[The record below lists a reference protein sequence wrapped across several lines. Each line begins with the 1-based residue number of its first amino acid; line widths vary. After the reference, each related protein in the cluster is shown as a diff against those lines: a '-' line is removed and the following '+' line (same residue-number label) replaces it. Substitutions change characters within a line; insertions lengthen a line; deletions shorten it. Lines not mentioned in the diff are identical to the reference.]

1 MMVSVMER
9 TREIGI
15 RKAIGASRTDILVQ
29 FLTESIAITLI
40 GGALGTIFGSLA
52 AVAGSQLLDKQF
64 AGNVASINW
73 FPILFTA
80 LASSIAIGLFFGTY
94 PAVRAS
100 RLSPIDCLRHE

>member
-1 MMVSVMER
+1 MER

-15 RKAIGASRTDILVQ
+15 RKAIGATRSDILVQ

-40 GGALGTIFGSLA
+40 GGALGTLVGA
-52 AVAGSQLLDKQF
+52 AGALAGSAFLDKQF
-64 AGNVASINW
+64 AGNVSSINW

-80 LASSIAIGLFFGTY
+80 LASSVAIGLFFGTY

-100 RLSPIDCLRHE
+100 RLAPIDCLRHE

>member
-1 MMVSVMER
+1 M
-9 TREIGI
+9 
-15 RKAIGASRTDILVQ
+15 
-29 FLTESIAITLI
+29 I

-64 AGNVASINW
+64 AGNVSSINW

-94 PAVRAS
+94 PASRAAG
-100 RLSPIDCLRHE
+100 LQPIEALRFE